1 MLFPHISH
9 IDELRAHVHHKPEIR
24 FMPQAD
30 GTTVVCYLIADN
42 KTFDSNWAAECRGI
56 TFDSSGKLVCRPL
69 HKFFNLGE
77 NEANLP
83 GNLPWNELSF
93 VTEKLDGSMLTPYL
107 LGDTLR
113 WKTKK
118 SAESDVAKMAHTYA
132 ETLPDLLRFCRDTIA
147 AGDTPIFE
155 FTAPLA
161 RVVVGYSEPK
171 LTLLHIRNMRT
182 GEYRE
187 LRTPEGTP
195 SAYAREIGR
204 EYGVELAAAYPV
216 SSWESLN
223 KGLPDQK
230 NMEGYILGFGSHMV
244 KVKGDWYLAAHR
256 IVSFIRER
264 DVASFVVNEQLD
276 DVLAVLREVGAD
288 LTAVNAVARRVVE
301 HVVSIQQEVEGLAIS
316 LKGEESRVVAQKLAD
331 HPLRGL
337 VLNVHQGKN
346 VDYLTHFKKHHLKTY
361 PLTQLPTRDAEVDFH
376 G

>member
-1 MLFPHISH
+1 MLFPHFSH

-24 FMPQAD
+24 FMPQSD

-42 KTFDSNWAAECRGI
+42 KTFDTTWAAECRGI
-56 TFDSSGKLVCRPL
+56 TFDASGLLVCRPL

-77 NEANLP
+77 NESCLP

-93 VTEKLDGSMLTPYL
+93 VSEKLDGSMLTPYL

-118 SAESDVAKMAHTYA
+118 SAESDVAIMARDYA
-132 ETLPDLLRFCRDTIA
+132 ETQPDILRFCRDTIA

-155 FTAPLA
+155 FTAPQA

-187 LRTPEGTP
+187 LRTQEGTP
-195 SAYAREIGR
+195 SAYAREIIS
-204 EYGVELAAAYPV
+204 EYGVELVPSYPV
-216 SSWESLN
+216 SSWEALQR
-223 KGLPDQK
+223 GLPSQK
-230 NMEGYILGFGSHMV
+230 NMEGYILGFGSRMV

-288 LTAVNAVARRVVE
+288 LSAVNEVARRVVE
-301 HVVSIQQEVEGLAIS
+301 HVVSIQQEVEEVAGS
-316 LKGEESRVVAQKLAD
+316 LKGETSRVVAQKLAD

-337 VLNVHQGKN
+337 VLSVHQGKP
-346 VDYLTHFKKHHLKTY
+346 VDYLTHFKKYHLKGY
-361 PLTQLPTRDAEVDFH
+361 PLTQIPTREAEVDFH